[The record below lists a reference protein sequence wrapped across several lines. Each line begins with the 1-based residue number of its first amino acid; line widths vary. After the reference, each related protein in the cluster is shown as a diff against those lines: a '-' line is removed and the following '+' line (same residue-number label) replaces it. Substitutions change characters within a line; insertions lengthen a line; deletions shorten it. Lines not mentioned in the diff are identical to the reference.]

1 MSISGAH
8 CAKRGESAGD
18 RTLEPPI
25 LCCAHRIGH
34 QCLGFLLKLE
44 VKDQKN

>member
-34 QCLGFLLKLE
+34 QSLFLE
-44 VKDQKN
+44 VKDQKIDEG